1 MFSVDILENEF
12 ERIKKIKIFLVKIID
27 QCGEIKVKNIQYM
40 KCHVLYKQNNRMSK
54 S

>member
-27 QCGEIKVKNIQYM
+27 
-40 KCHVLYKQNNRMSK
+40 
-54 S
+54 